1 MNSVAVTQARAARA
15 RAVLARA
22 EERTSTT
29 RWVRPPP
36 PTTAPDPASAARVL
50 PVART
55 LAELLPSGALDRGS
69 TVVVGGST
77 ALVLALLAEASRSGS
92 WVALVGLPRVGV
104 LAAHQLGLDL
114 DRVVLVP
121 VPGPDGPTVVAAL
134 LDGVDVVVVGEA
146 ALTDA
151 DRRRLSARARERDA
165 VLLSTTSWPGAH
177 VVLTVEASHW
187 DGLGRGNGR
196 LRDRRLTV
204 WGGGRGSAAQGW
216 RTEVTLS
223 AGPAVHRAGAPAAQ
237 VRLLRPSEGRRAG

>member
-1 MNSVAVTQARAARA
+1 MSSVAVTQARAARA
-15 RAVLARA
+15 RTVLARA

-29 RWVRPPP
+29 RWVRPP
-36 PTTAPDPASAARVL
+36 TTPDPASAARVL
-50 PVART
+50 PVARP
-55 LAELLPSGALDRGS
+55 LAGLLPSGALDRGS

-92 WVALVGLPRVGV
+92 WVGLVGLPRVGV

-121 VPGPDGPTVVAAL
+121 APGPDGPTVVAAL

-151 DRRRLSARARERDA
+151 DRRRLSARARERGA
-165 VLLSTTSWPGAH
+165 VLLSTTFWPGAH

-204 WGGGRGSAAQGW
+204 RGGGRGSAAQGW

-223 AGPAVHRAGAPAAQ
+223 AGPAAHRAGAPAAQ
-237 VRLLRPSEGRRAG
+237 VRLLRSSEGRRAG

>member
-1 MNSVAVTQARAARA
+1 MSSVAVTQARAARA
-15 RAVLARA
+15 RTVLARA

-29 RWVRPPP
+29 RWVRPPTT
-36 PTTAPDPASAARVL
+36 PTPPDPASAARVL
-50 PVART
+50 PVARP
-55 LAELLPSGALDRGS
+55 LAGLLPSGALDRGS

-92 WVALVGLPRVGV
+92 WIGLVGLPRVGV

-121 VPGPDGPTVVAAL
+121 APGPDGPTVVAAL

-151 DRRRLSARARERDA
+151 DRRRLSARARERGA
-165 VLLSTTSWPGAH
+165 VLLSTTFWPGAH

-204 WGGGRGSAAQGW
+204 RGGGRGSAAQGW

-223 AGPAVHRAGAPAAQ
+223 AGPAAHRAGAPAAQ
-237 VRLLRPSEGRRAG
+237 VRLLRSEGRRAG

>member
-1 MNSVAVTQARAARA
+1 MSGVAVTQARAAQA

-29 RWVRPPP
+29 RWVRPP
-36 PTTAPDPASAARVL
+36 TTTTLDPASAARVL

-55 LAELLPSGALDRGS
+55 LAGLLPSGALDRGS

-92 WVALVGLPRVGV
+92 WIGLVGLPRVGV

-121 VPGPDGPTVVAAL
+121 APGPDGPTVVAAL

-151 DRRRLSARARERDA
+151 DRRRLSARARERGA
-165 VLLSTTSWPGAH
+165 VLLSTTFWPGAH

-204 WGGGRGSAAQGW
+204 RGGGRGSAAQGW

-223 AGPAVHRAGAPAAQ
+223 AGPAAHRAGAPAAQ
-237 VRLLRPSEGRRAG
+237 VRLLRSEGRRAG

>member
-1 MNSVAVTQARAARA
+1 MSGVAVTQARAARA

-29 RWVRPPP
+29 RWVRPP
-36 PTTAPDPASAARVL
+36 TTTTLDPASAARVL

-55 LAELLPSGALDRGS
+55 LAGLLPSGALDRGS

-77 ALVLALLAEASRSGS
+77 ALVLALLAEVSRSGS
-92 WVALVGLPRVGV
+92 WVGLVGLPRVGV

-121 VPGPDGPTVVAAL
+121 APGPDGPTVVAAL

-151 DRRRLSARARERDA
+151 DRRRLSARARERGA
-165 VLLSTTSWPGAH
+165 VLLSTTFWPGAH

-204 WGGGRGSAAQGW
+204 RGGGRGSAAQGW

-223 AGPAVHRAGAPAAQ
+223 AGPAAHRAGAPAAQ
-237 VRLLRPSEGRRAG
+237 VRLLRSEGRRAG

>member
-1 MNSVAVTQARAARA
+1 MSGVAVAQARVARA

-29 RWVRPPP
+29 RWVRR
-36 PTTAPDPASAARVL
+36 PTTPTALDPASAARVL

-55 LAELLPSGALDRGS
+55 LAGLLPSGALDRGS

-92 WVALVGLPRVGV
+92 WIGLVGLPRVGV

-121 VPGPDGPTVVAAL
+121 APGPDGPTVVAAL

-151 DRRRLSARARERDA
+151 DRRRLSARARERGA
-165 VLLSTTSWPGAH
+165 VLLSTTFWPGAH

-204 WGGGRGSAAQGW
+204 RGGGRGSAAQGW

-223 AGPAVHRAGAPAAQ
+223 AGPAAHRAGAPAAQ
-237 VRLLRPSEGRRAG
+237 VRLLRSEGRRAG

>member
-1 MNSVAVTQARAARA
+1 VSSVAVAQARAARA

-36 PTTAPDPASAARVL
+36 PTALDPTSAARVL
-50 PVART
+50 PVARP
-55 LAELLPSGALDRGS
+55 LAGLLPSGALDRGS

-92 WVALVGLPRVGV
+92 WIGLVGLPRVGV

-121 VPGPDGPTVVAAL
+121 APGPDGPTVVAAL

-151 DRRRLSARARERDA
+151 DRRRLSARARERGA
-165 VLLSTTSWPGAH
+165 VLLSTTFWPGAH

-204 WGGGRGSAAQGW
+204 RGGGRGSAAQGW

-223 AGPAVHRAGAPAAQ
+223 AGPAAHRAGAPAAQ
-237 VRLLRPSEGRRAG
+237 VRLLRSEGRRAG

>member
-1 MNSVAVTQARAARA
+1 VSSVAVAQARAAQA

-29 RWVRPPP
+29 RWVRPP
-36 PTTAPDPASAARVL
+36 TTTTLDPASAARVL

-55 LAELLPSGALDRGS
+55 LAGLLPSGALDRGS

-92 WVALVGLPRVGV
+92 WIGLVGLPRVGV

-121 VPGPDGPTVVAAL
+121 APGPDGPTVVAAL

-151 DRRRLSARARERDA
+151 DRRRLSARARERGA
-165 VLLSTTSWPGAH
+165 VLLSTTFWPGAH

-187 DGLGRGNGR
+187 DGLGCGNGR

-204 WGGGRGSAAQGW
+204 RGGGRGSAAQGW

-223 AGPAVHRAGAPAAQ
+223 AGPAAHRAGAPAAQ
-237 VRLLRPSEGRRAG
+237 VRLLRSEGRRAG

>member
-1 MNSVAVTQARAARA
+1 MSSVAVAQARVARA

-36 PTTAPDPASAARVL
+36 TTTAPDPASAARVL

-55 LAELLPSGALDRGS
+55 LAGLLPSGALDRGS

-92 WVALVGLPRVGV
+92 WIGLVGLPRVGV

-121 VPGPDGPTVVAAL
+121 APGPDGPTVVAAL

-151 DRRRLSARARERDA
+151 DRRRLSARARERGA
-165 VLLSTTSWPGAH
+165 VLLSTTFWPGAH

-187 DGLGRGNGR
+187 DGLGCGNGR

-204 WGGGRGSAAQGW
+204 RGGGRGSAAQGW

-223 AGPAVHRAGAPAAQ
+223 AGPAAHRAGAPAAQ
-237 VRLLRPSEGRRAG
+237 VRLLRSEGRRAG

>member
-1 MNSVAVTQARAARA
+1 VSGVAVTQARAAQA

-29 RWVRPPP
+29 RWVRPP
-36 PTTAPDPASAARVL
+36 TTTTLDPASAARVL

-55 LAELLPSGALDRGS
+55 LAGLLPSGALDRGS

-92 WVALVGLPRVGV
+92 WIGLVGLPRVGV

-121 VPGPDGPTVVAAL
+121 APGPDGPTVVAAL

-151 DRRRLSARARERDA
+151 DRRRLSARARERGA
-165 VLLSTTSWPGAH
+165 VLLSTTFWPGAH

-187 DGLGRGNGR
+187 DGLGCGNGR

-204 WGGGRGSAAQGW
+204 RGGGRGSAAQGW

-223 AGPAVHRAGAPAAQ
+223 AGPAAHRAGAPAAQ
-237 VRLLRPSEGRRAG
+237 VRLLRSEGRRAG

>member
-1 MNSVAVTQARAARA
+1 VSGVAVTQARVARA

-36 PTTAPDPASAARVL
+36 TATALDPASAARVL

-55 LAELLPSGALDRGS
+55 LAGLLPSGALDRGS

-92 WVALVGLPRVGV
+92 WIGLVGLPRVGV

-121 VPGPDGPTVVAAL
+121 APGPDGPTVVAAL

-151 DRRRLSARARERDA
+151 DRRRLSARARERGA

-204 WGGGRGSAAQGW
+204 RGGGRGSAAQGW

-223 AGPAVHRAGAPAAQ
+223 AGPAAHRVGAPAAQ
-237 VRLLRPSEGRRAG
+237 VRLLRSEGRRAG